1 VPAVTDTAICIR
13 RWDFSETSQTV
24 CLFLRDHGLTRGIV
38 KGAKRSGAAFDGGI
52 DLLAAGE
59 VVAWIRP
66 GGDLATIAQW
76 HLLEV
81 HRALRR
87 SLDANRA
94 GLYMA
99 DLVNHM
105 LTEHDPHPRLFDALL
120 AALASLEEPEAIPR
134 ALLSFSWTLLC
145 ETGYRPR
152 LDRDAATGEPLPEGA
167 ATLAFS
173 ASAGGAVAD
182 TGGTDRWRVRR
193 ETIELLR
200 ALDEGGAPPA
210 ASAPEPL
217 RRACRLLAAYA
228 REIIGDEPRGMRWA
242 FPELSRGPRPWGRF

>member
-1 VPAVTDTAICIR
+1 MPPLTDTAICVR

-38 KGAKRSGAAFDGGI
+38 KGAKRSGGDFDGGI

-66 GGDLATIAQW
+66 GQDLATIAQW

-99 DLVNHM
+99 DLAYHM

-120 AALASLEEPEAIPR
+120 EALALLEDDADIDAALLW
-134 ALLSFSWTLLC
+134 FSWTTLC

-152 LDRDAATGEPLPEGA
+152 LDRDAATGAALPEGA

-173 ASAGGAVAD
+173 ASAGGVVAD
-182 TGGTDRWRVRR
+182 DGGSDRWRVRA
-193 ETIELLR
+193 ETIAILR
-200 ALDEGGAPPA
+200 ALDEGGERR
-210 ASAPEPL
+210 PEAGREAL
-217 RRACRLLAAYA
+217 RRASRLLAAYV
-228 REIIGDEPRGMRWA
+228 REIIGREPPAMRWA
-242 FPELSRGPRPWGRF
+242 FPELPRTATPRKRF